1 MIMLCSGGGCEYS
14 CSGSLYFRDSVSI
27 FVGRKGNLSVSI

>member
-1 MIMLCSGGGCEYS
+1 MVLLGSGGGCEYS
-14 CSGSLYFRDSVSI
+14 CNGSLYFRDSVSR